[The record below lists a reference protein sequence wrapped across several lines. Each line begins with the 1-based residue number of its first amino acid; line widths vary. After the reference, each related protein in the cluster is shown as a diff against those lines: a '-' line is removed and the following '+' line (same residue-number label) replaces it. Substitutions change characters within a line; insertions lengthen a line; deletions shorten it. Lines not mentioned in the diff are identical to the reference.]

1 MNRELTVAIL
11 RIAIV
16 KSNLM
21 RTLGLAICT
30 LILGPEVGAEEIAK
44 ADSIRKYKYY
54 AKTARTN
61 KEYDRAIGY
70 YTTLLQYSP
79 QDLKA
84 AFFLGQL
91 YYEKKDSTGARIA
104 LPQARVSLR
113 QAISI
118 DSLHLNSNRLLYT
131 IYQAVGEADSAALS
145 LERALRKKPNAADRR
160 KLADLY
166 RREGRNERAI
176 VHYKQLVEADST
188 GVEDAELLEILAV
201 LHQELGQVDQVLEWR
216 ERQLDQVLEWRERQ
230 VEGGTGGADQLNAK
244 AVALKEG
251 IVELKLEVGNVEGA
265 YDMLLELAKVDS
277 QNAYSY
283 YNRISS
289 IASEAGND
297 SMHIEGLKGMVE
309 ADPKDVKSIAE
320 LVEWDQGRG
329 EFASA
334 KAWLGRGLKVDPKDA
349 HLLLLKG
356 DNLVK
361 EGDEE
366 GAIAAFEKA
375 KADPAWEKVAQQ
387 RIWQLRPPETEEEKL
402 KRQFFGGE
410 ETQEEQN

>member
-1 MNRELTVAIL
+1 MKCNLL
-11 RIAIV
+11 RI
-16 KSNLM
+16 
-21 RTLGLAICT
+21 LGLAIC
-30 LILGPEVGAEEIAK
+30 ILVLDADARADENEVAI

-54 AKTARTN
+54 AKTARQN

-70 YTTLLQYSP
+70 YTTVLQYSP
-79 QDLKA
+79 QELQA
-84 AFFLGQL
+84 AYFLGQL
-91 YYEKKDSTGARIA
+91 YYKEKKDLDNARIA
-104 LPQARVSLR
+104 LRRAV
-113 QAISI
+113 SI

-145 LERALRKKPNAADRR
+145 LERVLLKKPSAADRR

-176 VHYKQLVEADST
+176 VHYKQLVEAEREDTT
-188 GVEDAELLEILAV
+188 GVEDAELIEILAV
-201 LHQELGQVDQVLEWR
+201 LHQELGQVEQVLELR
-216 ERQLDQVLEWRERQ
+216 KRQ
-230 VEGGTGGADQLNAK
+230 VEEGTGGADQL
-244 AVALKEG
+244 ES
-251 IVELKLEVGNVEGA
+251 IVELQIETGDIEGA
-265 YDMLLELAKVDS
+265 YESLVKLAKVDS
-277 QNAYSY
+277 QNTYSY
-283 YNRISS
+283 YNRIAS
-289 IASEAGND
+289 IASEEGD
-297 SMHIEGLKGMVE
+297 DTWRFKGLKGMVE
-309 ADPKDVKSIAE
+309 ADPKDLKSIAE
-320 LVEWDQGRG
+320 LVEWHQGRG
-329 EFASA
+329 ELASA
-334 KAWLGRGLKVDPKDA
+334 KAWLGRGLKVNPEDA

>member
-1 MNRELTVAIL
+1 MKCNLL
-11 RIAIV
+11 RI
-16 KSNLM
+16 
-21 RTLGLAICT
+21 LGLAIC
-30 LILGPEVGAEEIAK
+30 ILVLGADARANENEVAI

-54 AKTARTN
+54 AKTARQN

-70 YTTLLQYSP
+70 YATVLQYSP
-79 QDLKA
+79 QELTA
-84 AFFLGQL
+84 AYFLGQL
-91 YYEKKDSTGARIA
+91 YFKEKKDLDNARIA
-104 LPQARVSLR
+104 LRRAV
-113 QAISI
+113 SI

-145 LERALRKKPNAADRR
+145 LERVLRKKPDAANRR

-166 RREGRNERAI
+166 RREGRNERAV
-176 VHYKQLVEADST
+176 VHYKQLVEADTT

-230 VEGGTGGADQLNAK
+230 VEGGTGGADQFNAK
-244 AVALKEG
+244 AVALKES
-251 IVELKLEVGNVEGA
+251 IVELKLEVGDVEGA
-265 YDMLLELAKVDS
+265 YDTLLELAKVDS

-283 YNRISS
+283 YNRIAS
-289 IASEAGND
+289 IASEEGD
-297 SMHIEGLKGMVE
+297 DTWRFKGLKGMVE
-309 ADPKDVKSIAE
+309 ADPKDSKSIAE
-320 LVEWDQGRG
+320 LVEWHQSHG

-334 KAWLGRGLKVDPKDA
+334 KEWLRRGLKVNPEDA

-356 DNLVK
+356 DNLVR

-375 KADPAWEKVAQQ
+375 KADPTWEKVAQQ

-410 ETQEEQN
+410 EAQEEQN

>member
-1 MNRELTVAIL
+1 MRALWLVICALVWGADARANENEVAI
-11 RIAIV
+11 
-16 KSNLM
+16 
-21 RTLGLAICT
+21 
-30 LILGPEVGAEEIAK
+30 

-54 AKTARTN
+54 AKTARQN

-70 YTTLLQYSP
+70 YATVLQYSP
-79 QDLKA
+79 QELTA
-84 AFFLGQL
+84 AYFLGKL

-104 LPQARVSLR
+104 LPQARIALR

-118 DSLHLNSNRLLYT
+118 DSLHLNSNRLLYR

-145 LERALRKKPNAADRR
+145 LERELRKTPDADDRR
-160 KLADLY
+160 EQLAELY
-166 RREGRNERAI
+166 RREGHNEQAI
-176 VHYKQLVEADST
+176 AHYEKLVEADTT
-188 GVEDAELLEILAV
+188 GIEDAELIEILAV
-201 LHQELGQVDQVLEWR
+201 LHQELGQVVQALKWR
-216 ERQLDQVLEWRERQ
+216 KRQ
-230 VEGGTGGADQLNAK
+230 VEGGTGGADQL
-244 AVALKEG
+244 ES
-251 IVELKLEVGNVEGA
+251 IVELKLEVGDVEGA
-265 YDMLLELAKVDS
+265 YDTLLELAKVDS

-283 YNRISS
+283 YNRIAS
-289 IASEAGND
+289 IASE
-297 SMHIEGLKGMVE
+297 EGDDTWRFKGFKGMVE
-309 ADPKDVKSIAE
+309 ADPKDLKSIAE
-320 LVEWDQGRG
+320 LVEWHQGRG

-334 KAWLGRGLKVDPKDA
+334 KEWLGLGLKVNPEDA

-356 DNLVK
+356 DNLVR

-410 ETQEEQN
+410 EAQEEQN

>member
-1 MNRELTVAIL
+1 
-11 RIAIV
+11 
-16 KSNLM
+16 M
-21 RTLGLAICT
+21 RTLWLAICA
-30 LILGPEVGAEEIAK
+30 LVLGADARANENEVAI

-84 AFFLGQL
+84 AYFLGQL

-104 LPQARVSLR
+104 LPQARIALR
-113 QAISI
+113 RAVSI
-118 DSLHLNSNRLLYT
+118 DSLHPNSNKLLYA
-131 IYQAVGEADSAALS
+131 IHLAASKIDSAAWS
-145 LERALRKKPNAADRR
+145 LERMDSTATYQAYRQSEIDSVAWSLERVLIKNPDEADYRR
-160 KLADLY
+160 KLAELY
-166 RREGRNERAI
+166 RHEGYNKQAIAHYEQLAEAEREDRA
-176 VHYKQLVEADST
+176 
-188 GVEDAELLEILAV
+188 GVEDAELFKILAG
-201 LHQELGQVDQVLEWR
+201 LHQEVGQTEQAIKWR
-216 ERQLDQVLEWRERQ
+216 RRLAEEG
-230 VEGGTGGADQLNAK
+230 VETGDQL
-244 AVALKEG
+244 ES
-251 IVELKLEVGNVEGA
+251 IVELKLEVGDVEGA
-265 YDMLLELAKVDS
+265 YDTLLELAKVDS

-283 YNRISS
+283 YNRIAS
-289 IASEAGND
+289 IASEEGDD
-297 SMHIEGLKGMVE
+297 SMHIKGLKGMVE
-309 ADPKDVKSIAE
+309 ADPKDLKSIAA
-320 LVEWDQGRG
+320 LVEWHQGRG
-329 EFASA
+329 EFAAA
-334 KAWLGRGLKVDPKDA
+334 KAWLGRGLKVNPKDA

-402 KRQFFGGE
+402 KRQFFGGGE
-410 ETQEEQN
+410 AQEEQN

>member
-1 MNRELTVAIL
+1 MRALWLGICALVLGADARANENEVAI
-11 RIAIV
+11 
-16 KSNLM
+16 
-21 RTLGLAICT
+21 
-30 LILGPEVGAEEIAK
+30 

-54 AKTARTN
+54 AKTARQN

-70 YTTLLQYSP
+70 YTTVLQYSP
-79 QDLKA
+79 QELTA
-84 AFFLGQL
+84 AYFLGQL
-91 YYEKKDSTGARIA
+91 YYKEKKDLDNARIA
-104 LPQARVSLR
+104 LRRVV
-113 QAISI
+113 SI

-145 LERALRKKPNAADRR
+145 LERALLKKPNAADHR

-176 VHYKQLVEADST
+176 VHYEQLVEAEREDTT
-188 GVEDAELLEILAV
+188 GVEDAELIEILAV
-201 LHQELGQVDQVLEWR
+201 LHQELGQVDQALEWR
-216 ERQLDQVLEWRERQ
+216 KRQ
-230 VEGGTGGADQLNAK
+230 VEGGTGGADQL
-244 AVALKEG
+244 ES
-251 IVELKLEVGNVEGA
+251 IVELKLEVGDVEGV
-265 YDMLLELAKVDS
+265 YDTLLELAKVDS

-283 YNRISS
+283 YNRIAS
-289 IASEAGND
+289 IASEEGD
-297 SMHIEGLKGMVE
+297 DTWRFKGLKGMVE
-309 ADPKDVKSIAE
+309 ADPKDLKSIAE
-320 LVEWDQGRG
+320 LVEWHQGRG
-329 EFASA
+329 EFAEA
-334 KAWLGRGLKVDPKDA
+334 KEWLRRGLKVNPEDA

-356 DNLVK
+356 DNLVR

-410 ETQEEQN
+410 EAQEEQN

>member
-1 MNRELTVAIL
+1 
-11 RIAIV
+11 
-16 KSNLM
+16 M

-30 LILGPEVGAEEIAK
+30 LILGGEVEAEEVAK

-54 AKTARTN
+54 AKTARQN
-61 KEYDRAIGY
+61 KEYDRAISY

-79 QDLKA
+79 QDLQA
-84 AFFLGQL
+84 AYFLGKV
-91 YYEKKDSTGARIA
+91 YYEKKDFVGVRTA
-104 LPQARVSLR
+104 LR

-118 DSLHLNSNRLLYT
+118 DSLHLNSNLLLYSV
-131 IYQAVGEADSAALS
+131 YQADFPDSAAWS
-145 LERALRKKPNAADRR
+145 LERVLLKKPDAAEHRR
-160 KLADLY
+160 KLAELY
-166 RREGRNERAI
+166 RREGHNERAI
-176 VHYKQLVEADST
+176 VHYKKLVEEDTT
-188 GVEDAELLEILAV
+188 GVEDAELIEILAS
-201 LHQELGQVDQVLEWR
+201 LHQELGQVMQVLELR
-216 ERQLDQVLEWRERQ
+216 IRQ
-230 VEGGTGGADQLNAK
+230 VEDGAGGADQL
-244 AVALKEG
+244 ES
-251 IVELKLEVGNVEGA
+251 IVELKLEVGDVEGA
-265 YDMLLELAKVDS
+265 YDTLLELAKVDS

-283 YNRISS
+283 YNRIAS

-309 ADPKDVKSIAE
+309 ADPKDSESIAE
-320 LVEWDQGRG
+320 LVEWHQGSG

-334 KAWLGRGLKVDPKDA
+334 KEWLRRGLKVNPEDA

-356 DNLVK
+356 DNLVR

-375 KADPAWEKVAQQ
+375 KADPAWERVAQQ

-410 ETQEEQN
+410 EAQEEQN

>member
-1 MNRELTVAIL
+1 M
-11 RIAIV
+11 
-16 KSNLM
+16 KCNLM
-21 RTLGLAICT
+21 RTLWLAICA
-30 LILGPEVGAEEIAK
+30 LVLGADARANENEVAI

-70 YTTLLQYSP
+70 YTTVLQYSP
-79 QDLKA
+79 QELTA
-84 AFFLGQL
+84 AYFLGQL
-91 YYEKKDSTGARIA
+91 YFKEKKNLDNARIA
-104 LPQARVSLR
+104 LRRAV
-113 QAISI
+113 SI

-145 LERALRKKPNAADRR
+145 LERVLLKRPDAADRR

-166 RREGRNERAI
+166 RRAGRNERAI
-176 VHYKQLVEADST
+176 VHYEQLVEAEREDTT
-188 GVEDAELLEILAV
+188 GVEDAELIEILAV
-201 LHQELGQVDQVLEWR
+201 LHQELGQVDQALEWR
-216 ERQLDQVLEWRERQ
+216 KRQ
-230 VEGGTGGADQLNAK
+230 VEGGTGGADQL
-244 AVALKEG
+244 ES

-265 YDMLLELAKVDS
+265 YDTLLELAKEDS

-309 ADPKDVKSIAE
+309 ADPKDSESIAE
-320 LVEWDQGRG
+320 LVEWHQGSG

-334 KAWLGRGLKVDPKDA
+334 KEWLRRGLKVNPEDA

-356 DNLVK
+356 DNLVR

-375 KADPAWEKVAQQ
+375 KVDPAWEKVAQQ

-410 ETQEEQN
+410 EAQEAQN

>member
-1 MNRELTVAIL
+1 MRALWLVICALVWGADARANENEVAI
-11 RIAIV
+11 
-16 KSNLM
+16 
-21 RTLGLAICT
+21 
-30 LILGPEVGAEEIAK
+30 

-54 AKTARTN
+54 AKTARQN

-70 YTTLLQYSP
+70 YTTVLQYSP
-79 QDLKA
+79 QELTA
-84 AFFLGQL
+84 AYFLGQL
-91 YYEKKDSTGARIA
+91 YFKEKKDLDNARIA
-104 LPQARVSLR
+104 LSRAV
-113 QAISI
+113 SI

-131 IYQAVGEADSAALS
+131 IYQAVGEADSAASS
-145 LERALRKKPNAADRR
+145 LERVLRKKPNAADRR

-176 VHYKQLVEADST
+176 FHYEQLVEAEREDTT
-188 GVEDAELLEILAV
+188 GVEDAELIEILVV
-201 LHQELGQVDQVLEWR
+201 LHQELGQVDQALEWR
-216 ERQLDQVLEWRERQ
+216 KRQ
-230 VEGGTGGADQLNAK
+230 VEGGTGGADQL
-244 AVALKEG
+244 ES
-251 IVELKLEVGNVEGA
+251 IVELKLEVGDVEGA
-265 YDMLLELAKVDS
+265 YDTLLELAKVDS

-283 YNRISS
+283 YNRIAS
-289 IASEAGND
+289 IASE
-297 SMHIEGLKGMVE
+297 EGDDTWRFKGFKGMVE
-309 ADPKDVKSIAE
+309 ADPKDLKSIAE
-320 LVEWDQGRG
+320 LVEWHQGRG

-334 KAWLGRGLKVDPKDA
+334 KEWLGLGLKVNPEDA

-356 DNLVK
+356 DNLVR

-410 ETQEEQN
+410 EAQEEQN

>member
-1 MNRELTVAIL
+1 
-11 RIAIV
+11 
-16 KSNLM
+16 M
-21 RTLGLAICT
+21 RTLWLVICALVLGADARANENEVAI
-30 LILGPEVGAEEIAK
+30 

-54 AKTARTN
+54 AKTARQN

-70 YTTLLQYSP
+70 YTTVLQYSP
-79 QDLKA
+79 QELTA
-84 AFFLGQL
+84 AYFLGQL
-91 YYEKKDSTGARIA
+91 YYKEKKDLDNARIA
-104 LPQARVSLR
+104 LRRAV
-113 QAISI
+113 SI

-131 IYQAVGEADSAALS
+131 IYQTIGEADSAALS
-145 LERALRKKPNAADRR
+145 LERVLRKKPNAADRR

-176 VHYKQLVEADST
+176 VHYEQLVEAEREDTT
-188 GVEDAELLEILAV
+188 GVEDAELAELIEILAS
-201 LHQELGQVDQVLEWR
+201 LHQELGQVKQVLELR
-216 ERQLDQVLEWRERQ
+216 KRQ
-230 VEGGTGGADQLNAK
+230 VEDGAGGADQL
-244 AVALKEG
+244 ER
-251 IVELKLEVGNVEGA
+251 IVELKLEVGDVEGA
-265 YDMLLELAKVDS
+265 YDTLLELAKVDS

-283 YNRISS
+283 YNQIAS
-289 IASEAGND
+289 IASEEGND
-297 SMHIEGLKGMVE
+297 TWRFKGLKGMVE
-309 ADPKDVKSIAE
+309 ADPKDSKSIAE
-320 LVEWDQGRG
+320 LVEWHQSHG

-334 KAWLGRGLKVDPKDA
+334 KEWLRRGLKVNPEDA

-410 ETQEEQN
+410 ESQEEQN

>member
-1 MNRELTVAIL
+1 MKCNLMCALWLVICALVLGADARANENEVAI
-11 RIAIV
+11 
-16 KSNLM
+16 
-21 RTLGLAICT
+21 
-30 LILGPEVGAEEIAK
+30 

-54 AKTARTN
+54 AKTARLN

-70 YTTLLQYSP
+70 YTTVLQYSP
-79 QDLKA
+79 QELTA
-84 AFFLGQL
+84 AYFLGQL
-91 YYEKKDSTGARIA
+91 YFKEKKDLDNARIA
-104 LPQARVSLR
+104 LRRVV
-113 QAISI
+113 SI

-131 IYQAVGEADSAALS
+131 IYQAIGEADSAALS
-145 LERALRKKPNAADRR
+145 LERVLLKKPNAADRH

-176 VHYKQLVEADST
+176 AHYEQLVEAEREDTT
-188 GVEDAELLEILAV
+188 GVEDAELIEILAV
-201 LHQELGQVDQVLEWR
+201 LHQELGQVDQALEWR
-216 ERQLDQVLEWRERQ
+216 KLQ
-230 VEGGTGGADQLNAK
+230 VEGGTGGADQL
-244 AVALKEG
+244 ES
-251 IVELKLEVGNVEGA
+251 IVELKLEVGDVEGA
-265 YDMLLELAKVDS
+265 YDTLLELAKVDS

-283 YNRISS
+283 YNRIAS
-289 IASEAGND
+289 IASEEGD
-297 SMHIEGLKGMVE
+297 DTWRFKGLKGMVE
-309 ADPKDVKSIAE
+309 ADPKDLKSIAE
-320 LVEWDQGRG
+320 LVEWHQGRG

-334 KAWLGRGLKVDPKDA
+334 KEWLRRGLKVNPEDA

-356 DNLVK
+356 DNLVR

-410 ETQEEQN
+410 EAQEEQN

>member
-1 MNRELTVAIL
+1 
-11 RIAIV
+11 
-16 KSNLM
+16 M
-21 RTLGLAICT
+21 RTLWLAICA
-30 LILGPEVGAEEIAK
+30 LVLGADARANENEVAI

-54 AKTARTN
+54 AKTARQN

-70 YTTLLQYSP
+70 YTTVLQYSP
-79 QDLKA
+79 QELTA
-84 AFFLGQL
+84 AYFLGQL

-104 LPQARVSLR
+104 LPQARIALR

-145 LERALRKKPNAADRR
+145 LERVLRKKPDAANRR

-176 VHYKQLVEADST
+176 VHYKKLIEADTT
-188 GVEDAELLEILAV
+188 GVEDAELIEILAS
-201 LHQELGQVDQVLEWR
+201 LHQELGQVKQVLE
-216 ERQLDQVLEWRERQ
+216 LRERQ
-230 VEGGTGGADQLNAK
+230 VEDGAGGADQL
-244 AVALKEG
+244 ER
-251 IVELKLEVGNVEGA
+251 IVELKLEVGDVEGA
-265 YDMLLELAKVDS
+265 YDTLLELAKVDS

-283 YNRISS
+283 YNRIAS
-289 IASEAGND
+289 IASDEGDD
-297 SMHIEGLKGMVE
+297 SRHIEGLKGMVE
-309 ADPKDVKSIAE
+309 ADPKDSESIAE
-320 LVEWDQGRG
+320 LVEWHQGRG

-334 KAWLGRGLKVDPKDA
+334 KEWLRLGLKVNSEDA

-410 ETQEEQN
+410 EAQEAQN

>member
-1 MNRELTVAIL
+1 M
-11 RIAIV
+11 
-16 KSNLM
+16 KCNLLHI
-21 RTLGLAICT
+21 LGLVICT
-30 LILGPEVGAEEIAK
+30 LVLGADARADENEVAT

-54 AKTARTN
+54 AKTARQN

-84 AFFLGQL
+84 AYFLGQL
-91 YYEKKDSTGARIA
+91 YYKEKKD
-104 LPQARVSLR
+104 LDNARVALR
-113 QAISI
+113 RSVSI
-118 DSLHLNSNRLLYT
+118 DSLHLNSNKLLY
-131 IYQAVGEADSAALS
+131 AVHRAASEIDSAAWSLVHTDS
-145 LERALRKKPNAADRR
+145 TANYQAYRQSEIDSAAWCLERVLIKKPDEADYRR

-166 RREGRNERAI
+166 RREGNNERAI
-176 VHYKQLVEADST
+176 FHYEQLAEAKHGDST
-188 GVEDAELLEILAV
+188 GVEDAELIEILAG
-201 LHQELGQVDQVLEWR
+201 LHEELGQVDQALAWR
-216 ERQLDQVLEWRERQ
+216 KRQ
-230 VEGGTGGADQLNAK
+230 VEGGTGGADQL
-244 AVALKEG
+244 ES
-251 IVELKLEVGNVEGA
+251 IVELKLEVGDVEGA
-265 YDMLLELAKVDS
+265 YDTLLELAKVDS

-283 YNRISS
+283 YNRIAS
-289 IASEAGND
+289 IASEAGDD

-320 LVEWDQGRG
+320 LVEWHQGRG

-334 KAWLGRGLKVDPKDA
+334 KAWLERGLKGNSEDA

-356 DNLVK
+356 DNMVR

-366 GAIAAFEKA
+366 GAIAAFEQA

-410 ETQEEQN
+410 EAQEEQN

>member
-1 MNRELTVAIL
+1 MKCNLL
-11 RIAIV
+11 RI
-16 KSNLM
+16 
-21 RTLGLAICT
+21 LGLVIC
-30 LILGPEVGAEEIAK
+30 ILVLGADARATENEIAT

-54 AKTARTN
+54 AKTARQN

-70 YTTLLQYSP
+70 YTTVLQYSP
-79 QDLKA
+79 QELTA
-84 AFFLGQL
+84 AYFLGQL
-91 YYEKKDSTGARIA
+91 YYKEKKDLDNARIA
-104 LPQARVSLR
+104 LRRAV
-113 QAISI
+113 SI

-145 LERALRKKPNAADRR
+145 LERALLKKPSAADRR

-166 RREGRNERAI
+166 RHEGRNERAI
-176 VHYKQLVEADST
+176 VHYEQLVEAEREDTT
-188 GVEDAELLEILAV
+188 GVEDAELIEILAV
-201 LHQELGQVDQVLEWR
+201 LHQELGQVEQALKWR
-216 ERQLDQVLEWRERQ
+216 KRQ
-230 VEGGTGGADQLNAK
+230 VEGGTGGVDQL
-244 AVALKEG
+244 ER

-265 YDMLLELAKVDS
+265 YDTLLELAKVDS

-283 YNRISS
+283 FHQIAS

-297 SMHIEGLKGMVE
+297 SMHVEGLKGMVE
-309 ADPKDVKSIAE
+309 ADPRDVKSIAE
-320 LVEWDQGRG
+320 LVEWHQGRS
-329 EFASA
+329 ELASA
-334 KAWLGRGLKVDPKDA
+334 KAWLGRGLKVNPKDA

-410 ETQEEQN
+410 EAQEEQN

>member
-1 MNRELTVAIL
+1 MCALWLVICALVLGADARANENEVAI
-11 RIAIV
+11 
-16 KSNLM
+16 
-21 RTLGLAICT
+21 
-30 LILGPEVGAEEIAK
+30 

-54 AKTARTN
+54 AKTARQN

-70 YTTLLQYSP
+70 YTTVLQYSP
-79 QDLKA
+79 QELTA
-84 AFFLGQL
+84 AYFLGQL
-91 YYEKKDSTGARIA
+91 YYKEKKDLNNARIA
-104 LPQARVSLR
+104 LRRAV
-113 QAISI
+113 SI

-145 LERALRKKPNAADRR
+145 LERALLKKPNAADRR

-176 VHYKQLVEADST
+176 VHYEQLVEAEREDTT
-188 GVEDAELLEILAV
+188 GVEDAELVEILAV
-201 LHQELGQVDQVLEWR
+201 LHQELGQVDQALEWR
-216 ERQLDQVLEWRERQ
+216 KRQ
-230 VEGGTGGADQLNAK
+230 VENGTGGADQL
-244 AVALKEG
+244 ES
-251 IVELKLEVGNVEGA
+251 IVELKLEVGDVEGA
-265 YDMLLELAKVDS
+265 YDTLLELAKVDS

-283 YNRISS
+283 YNRIAS
-289 IASEAGND
+289 IASEEGD
-297 SMHIEGLKGMVE
+297 DTWRFKGLKGMVE
-309 ADPKDVKSIAE
+309 ADPKDLQSIAE
-320 LVEWDQGRG
+320 LVEGHQGRG
-329 EFASA
+329 EFAAA
-334 KAWLGRGLKVDPKDA
+334 KEWLRRGLKVNPEDA

-356 DNLVK
+356 DNLVR

-410 ETQEEQN
+410 EAQEEQN

>member
-1 MNRELTVAIL
+1 MRVLWLVICALVLGADARANENEVAI
-11 RIAIV
+11 
-16 KSNLM
+16 
-21 RTLGLAICT
+21 
-30 LILGPEVGAEEIAK
+30 

-54 AKTARTN
+54 AKTARQN

-70 YTTLLQYSP
+70 YTTVLQYSP
-79 QDLKA
+79 QELTA
-84 AFFLGQL
+84 AYFLGQL
-91 YYEKKDSTGARIA
+91 YYKEKKDLDNARIA
-104 LPQARVSLR
+104 LRRAV
-113 QAISI
+113 SI

-145 LERALRKKPNAADRR
+145 LERALLKKPNAADRR

-176 VHYKQLVEADST
+176 VHYEQLVEAEREDTT
-188 GVEDAELLEILAV
+188 GVEDAELIEILAV
-201 LHQELGQVDQVLEWR
+201 LHQELGQVDQALEWR
-216 ERQLDQVLEWRERQ
+216 KLQ
-230 VEGGTGGADQLNAK
+230 VEGGTGAADQL
-244 AVALKEG
+244 ES
-251 IVELKLEVGNVEGA
+251 IVELKLEVGDVEGA
-265 YDMLLELAKVDS
+265 YDTLLELAKVDS

-283 YNRISS
+283 YNQIAS
-289 IASEAGND
+289 IASEEGD
-297 SMHIEGLKGMVE
+297 DTWRFEGLKGMVE
-309 ADPKDVKSIAE
+309 ADPKDLKSIAE
-320 LVEWDQGRG
+320 LVEWHQGRG

-334 KAWLGRGLKVDPKDA
+334 KERLRRGLKVNPEDA

-356 DNLVK
+356 DNLVR

-410 ETQEEQN
+410 EAQEEQN

>member
-1 MNRELTVAIL
+1 M
-11 RIAIV
+11 
-16 KSNLM
+16 KCNLM
-21 RTLGLAICT
+21 RTLWLAICA
-30 LILGPEVGAEEIAK
+30 LVLGADARVNENEVAI

-54 AKTARTN
+54 AKTARQN

-70 YTTLLQYSP
+70 YTTVLQYSP
-79 QDLKA
+79 QELTA
-84 AFFLGQL
+84 AYFLGQL

-104 LPQARVSLR
+104 LPQARIALR

-145 LERALRKKPNAADRR
+145 LERVLRKKPDAANRR

-166 RREGRNERAI
+166 RRGGHNERAI
-176 VHYKQLVEADST
+176 VHYKELVEAEREDTT
-188 GVEDAELLEILAV
+188 GVKDAELIEILAV
-201 LHQELGQVDQVLEWR
+201 LHQELGQVDQALKWR
-216 ERQLDQVLEWRERQ
+216 KRQ
-230 VEGGTGGADQLNAK
+230 VEGGTGGVDQL
-244 AVALKEG
+244 ES
-251 IVELKLEVGNVEGA
+251 IVELKLKVGDVEGA
-265 YDMLLELAKVDS
+265 YDTLLELAKVDS

-283 YNRISS
+283 YNRIAS
-289 IASEAGND
+289 IASEEGDD
-297 SMHIEGLKGMVE
+297 SRHIEGLKGMVE
-309 ADPKDVKSIAE
+309 ADPKDSESIAE
-320 LVEWDQGRG
+320 LVEWHQGRG

-334 KAWLGRGLKVDPKDA
+334 KEWLGLGLKVNSEDA

-410 ETQEEQN
+410 EAQEEQN